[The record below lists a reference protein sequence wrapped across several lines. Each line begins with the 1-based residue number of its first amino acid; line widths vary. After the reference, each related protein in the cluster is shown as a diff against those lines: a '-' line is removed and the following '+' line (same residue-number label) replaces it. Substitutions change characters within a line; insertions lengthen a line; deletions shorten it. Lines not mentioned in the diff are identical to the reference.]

1 MLERF
6 ARDWP
11 VYLIIVGF
19 IWFVIYIILLN
30 WKEKK
35 KIKEIKK
42 EIKQ

>member
-11 VYLIIVGF
+11 VYLIIAGF